1 MRPVTILNKSIMNP
15 SRSSFGRAAAVV
27 ASAIT
32 LAACAGAEE
41 VQLKWQSSEAHQKL
55 GNYSPQRLQLTA
67 VKPDA
72 VKKAPGGL
80 AAPLYGELKLGPKD
94 AQGTTLIIL
103 DEPEGKPARLFVDAN
118 NNGDF
123 SDDSAANWNSRKIPG
138 PDGKD
143 LTSYNGDATVKIPYA
158 GGSKDAH
165 LFFYRFDKADE
176 RRAAL
181 KDFLFYY
188 RDFAL
193 SGDIKLGDKSYAAM
207 LVDEMSSGDFRGAEG
222 KSSRVRLLIDSNSDG
237 KFDSR
242 REGYDIRSPFNIGGT
257 TYEVSGMTAA
267 GSFQI
272 FKSKEAVEEVQPAPN
287 LGKGAK
293 AVPFIA
299 KTTADKEVK
308 FPDDYKGKVVL
319 LDFWATWCGPCIK
332 EVPNV
337 VANYEKYHEKG
348 FEILGI
354 SLDRAKA
361 EETLATFTKE
371 NKMTWPQVYDGKW
384 WEARIGKTYA
394 IESIPAMFLID
405 GDSGAILASGGEC
418 RGELLGPALEKALAA
433 KAGKGS
439 GN

>member
-1 MRPVTILNKSIMNP
+1 MNP
-15 SRSSFGRAAAVV
+15 SHSLFGRAAAVV
-27 ASAIT
+27 ASALA

-41 VQLKWQSSEAHQKL
+41 VQLKWQSSDANQKL
-55 GNYSPQRLQLTA
+55 GGYSPQRLQLTA
-67 VKPDA
+67 VKPDS
-72 VKKAPGGL
+72 VKKAPGDL

-94 AQGTTLIIL
+94 APSTTLIIL

-123 SDDSAANWNSRKIPG
+123 SDDSAANWTPRAITNSS
-138 PDGKD
+138 GKV

-165 LFFYRFDKADE
+165 LIVYRFDKTDPG
-176 RRAAL
+176 RAAL

-188 RDFAL
+188 RDYAL
-193 SGDIKLGDKSYAAM
+193 SGDIKLGDKSYTAM
-207 LVDEMSSGDFRGAEG
+207 LVDEMTSGDFRGAEG

-242 REGYDIRSPFNIGGT
+242 REGYDIKSPFNIGGT

-267 GSFQI
+267 GGFQI
-272 FKSKEAVEEVQPAPN
+272 VKSKETVEEVHPAPN

-293 AVPFIA
+293 AVPFTA
-299 KTTADKEVK
+299 KTTDGKEVK
-308 FPDDYKGKVVL
+308 FPDDYKGKIVL
-319 LDFWATWCGPCIK
+319 LDFWATWCGPCVVEI
-332 EVPNV
+332 PNV

-354 SLDRAKA
+354 SLDQAKA
-361 EETLATFTKE
+361 EEKLATFTKE
-371 NKMTWPQVYDGKW
+371 KKMPWPQIYDGKW
-384 WEARIGKTYA
+384 WQARIGQTYE
-394 IESIPAMFLID
+394 IDSIPAMYLID
-405 GDSGAILASGGEC
+405 GDTGAILGSGVEC
-418 RGELLGPALEKALAA
+418 RGDRLGSALEKALAS

-439 GN
+439 SN

>member
-1 MRPVTILNKSIMNP
+1 MNP
-15 SRSSFGRAAAVV
+15 SRFPLSRAAAVV
-27 ASAIT
+27 VSTFA

-41 VQLKWQSSEAHQKL
+41 VQLKWQPSDAHQKL
-55 GNYSPQRLQLTA
+55 GNYSPQRLQLNA
-67 VKPDA
+67 VKPDS
-72 VKKAPGGL
+72 VKKAPSDL

-94 AQGTTLIIL
+94 SQSSTLIIV
-103 DEPEGKPARLFVDAN
+103 DEPEGKPARLFVDTN

-123 SDDSAANWNSRKIPG
+123 TDDSAATWTARTTPG
-138 PDGKD
+138 PGGKD
-143 LTSYNGDATVKIPYA
+143 LTTYSGDATVKIPYA
-158 GGSKDAH
+158 GGPKDAH
-165 LFFYRFDKADE
+165 LFFYRFDKTDE

-188 RDFAL
+188 RDFART
-193 SGDIKLGDKSYAAM
+193 GDVKLGDKSYAAM
-207 LVDEMSSGDFRGAEG
+207 LVDEMSTGDFRGAEG

-257 TYEVSGMTAA
+257 TYEVSGMTAD

-272 FKSKEAVEEVQPAPN
+272 VKSTQTVEEILPAPS

-293 AVPFIA
+293 AVSFTA
-299 KTTADKEVK
+299 KTTDGKEVS
-308 FPDDYKGKVVL
+308 FPADYKGKVVL
-319 LDFWATWCGPCIK
+319 LDFWATWCGPCVK

-354 SLDRAKA
+354 SLDQAKA
-361 EETLATFTKE
+361 EEKLANFTKDK
-371 NKMTWPQVYDGKW
+371 KMTWPQVYDGKW
-384 WEARIGKTYA
+384 WQAKVGQSYA
-394 IESIPAMFLID
+394 IDSIPAMFLID
-405 GDSGAILASGGEC
+405 GDTGTIIAAKEEC
-418 RGELLGPALEKALAA
+418 RGESLGPVLEKALAA

-439 GN
+439 SN

>member
-1 MRPVTILNKSIMNP
+1 MNP
-15 SRSSFGRAAAVV
+15 SRCSFRRAAAVV
-27 ASAIT
+27 VSAFA
-32 LAACAGAEE
+32 LAACARAEE

-67 VKPDA
+67 MKPDS
-72 VKKAPGGL
+72 VKQAPGDL
-80 AAPLYGELKLGPKD
+80 VAPLYGELKLGPKD
-94 AQGTTLIIL
+94 SQGTTLTIL

-123 SDDSAANWNSRKIPG
+123 SDDSAANWKSRKTPG

-158 GGSKDAH
+158 DGSKDAH

-176 RRAAL
+176 RRASQ

-188 RDFAL
+188 RDYAL
-193 SGDIKLGDKSYAAM
+193 SGDIKLADKSYAAM

-242 REGYDIRSPFNIGGT
+242 REGYDIKSPFNIGGT

-272 FKSKEAVEEVQPAPN
+272 VKSKETVEEVQPPPN
-287 LGKGAK
+287 LAKGAK
-293 AVPFIA
+293 AVPFTA
-299 KTTADKEVK
+299 TTTDGKEVK

-319 LDFWATWCGPCIK
+319 LDFWATWCGPCIA
-332 EVPNV
+332 EIPNV

-354 SLDRAKA
+354 SLDQAKA
-361 EETLATFTKE
+361 EEKLANFTKDK
-371 NKMTWPQVYDGKW
+371 KMPWPQIYDGKW
-384 WEARIGKTYA
+384 WQARIGQIYA
-394 IESIPAMFLID
+394 IDSIPAMYLID
-405 GDSGAILASGGEC
+405 GDTGAILGTGVEC
-418 RGELLGPALEKALAA
+418 RGERLGSTLEKVLAG
-433 KAGKGS
+433 KTGKGS
-439 GN
+439 SN

>member
-1 MRPVTILNKSIMNP
+1 MNP
-15 SRSSFGRAAAVV
+15 SRSSFGCAAAEIVL
-27 ASAIT
+27 AFAM
-32 LAACAGAEE
+32 AACASAEE

-67 VKPDA
+67 VKPDS
-72 VKKAPGGL
+72 VKKAPGDL

-94 AQGTTLIIL
+94 APGTTLIIR

-118 NNGDF
+118 SNGDF
-123 SDDSAANWNSRKIPG
+123 TDDSAATWKSRKTPG

-165 LFFYRFDKADE
+165 LFFYRFDKTDE
-176 RRAAL
+176 RRATL

-188 RDFAL
+188 RDYGL

-242 REGYDIRSPFNIGGT
+242 REGYDIKSPFNLGGT

-272 FKSKEAVEEVQPAPN
+272 VKSKETVEEVQPAPN
-287 LGKGAK
+287 LVKGAK
-293 AVPFIA
+293 AVPFTA
-299 KTTADKEVK
+299 NTTDGKEVK

-332 EVPNV
+332 ELPNV

-354 SLDRAKA
+354 SLDQAKA
-361 EETLATFTKE
+361 EEKLANFTKE
-371 NKMTWPQVYDGKW
+371 NKMPWPQIYDGKW
-384 WEARIGKTYA
+384 WQARIGQTYA
-394 IESIPAMFLID
+394 IDSIPAMLLID
-405 GDSGAILASGGEC
+405 GDTGAILGSGVEC
-418 RGELLGPALEKALAA
+418 RGERLGPALEKALAA
-433 KAGKGS
+433 KTGKGS